1 MGVTGGDWPFIPV
14 VSTNADGRLEIFIVG
29 QNRKLY
35 HRWQEEPNG
44 RWNNTWESLEEDGT
58 IQN

>member
-1 MGVTGGDWPFIPV
+1 MTESSMSVV

-44 RWNNTWESLEEDGT
+44 KWNNTWESLEEDVT